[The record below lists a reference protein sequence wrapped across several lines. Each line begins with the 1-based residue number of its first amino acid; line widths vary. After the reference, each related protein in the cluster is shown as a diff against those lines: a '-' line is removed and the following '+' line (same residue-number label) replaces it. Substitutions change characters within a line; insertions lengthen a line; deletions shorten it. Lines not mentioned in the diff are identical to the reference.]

1 MDELLGGL
9 AFVLMLVVAASM
21 GLGVNLEKW
30 YGWAQVLSGFI
41 LGFLMGQNLIER
53 IVTAIFFGLMTF
65 WLGPMVW
72 KRKH

>member
-1 MDELLGGL
+1 MDELIGGL
-9 AFVLMLVVAASM
+9 AFVSMLVVAVSM
-21 GLGVNLEKW
+21 AFGVNLEKW

-41 LGFLMGQNLIER
+41 LGFLMGQNLLER
-53 IVTAIFFGLMTF
+53 IAAAIFFGLMTF